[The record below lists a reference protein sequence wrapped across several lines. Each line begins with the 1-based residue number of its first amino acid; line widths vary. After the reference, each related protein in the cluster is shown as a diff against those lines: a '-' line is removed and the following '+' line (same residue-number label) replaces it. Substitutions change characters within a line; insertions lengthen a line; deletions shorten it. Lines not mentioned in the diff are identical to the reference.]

1 LTSRREF
8 IKYISVAGGIIAV
21 GGFGAYYRLTEESRK
36 KPSFSDGR
44 MTGRPKLYWFIPDG
58 LRCEPVTFRVYEW
71 ARKGLLPNFQK
82 VMQSGSFGYSIPVFP
97 GHTPTNF
104 ATLLT
109 GTTPKVH
116 GVADGPMRIEGY
128 PLKMVSKGGFSSIA
142 KKVPPIWYTLEKE
155 NIVSGILSI
164 PGSTPPEINMG
175 VTIKGRWG
183 GWGLDFPAINFHSA
197 QDIELKKTQ
206 GFGNRVFYFGSE
218 LTRFLNCQPPADW
231 AIDLPKSYSQ
241 PREIRITNWGETI
254 YGYIYNSKDN
264 SDHHYD
270 SVLFSKDKQTVLA
283 NLKEGQWSN
292 WCPVKLRW
300 ETKNDYNINT
310 PKRMLWERDLSSI
323 TINTEVKIK
332 VIRLGRKDSFRIRF
346 IYNNLNKYLV
356 RPTHMAEDIIES
368 VGPMVDFVDSYPPQL
383 IYFDEDK
390 TTFLEEAQLSL
401 DWHAKMVGYMAT
413 RTDCDVIFH
422 SIYTPNQ
429 MLTSRWWLGYI
440 DPESP
445 RYRQV
450 SDMQRNVLWGEVKK
464 MYQQIDTIIGKIINN
479 LDKESYLV
487 ISSDHG
493 AVPLFKEVRLNNL
506 FAKMGLLKFKMN
518 SYNGEYE
525 IDWAATRVIY
535 LKMDNIYINPDG
547 LGGNYKRASGPAY
560 SALRETVKRTLLDLA
575 DENGI
580 KPADKIVNWEDAGEL
595 DLPMDR
601 VGDLVVANR
610 PNYGW
615 IEDISSDMMI
625 FKESLK
631 SGYKQAIIPDNVKA
645 MWTPFLIMGPGVKRN
660 YRISEPIRHI
670 DQYPTIMRLLGKR
683 IPKFVEGLP
692 LEEILI

>member
-44 MTGRPKLYWFIPDG
+44 VTGRPKLYWFIPDG

-155 NIVSGILSI
+155 DVVSGILSI

-197 QDIELKKTQ
+197 QDIELKKDQ

-464 MYQQIDTIIGKIINN
+464 MYQQIDTIIGEIINN
-479 LDKESYLV
+479 LDEESYLV

-506 FAKMGLLKFKMN
+506 FAKMGLLKFKM
-518 SYNGEYE
+518 
-525 IDWAATRVIY
+525 
-535 LKMDNIYINPDG
+535 
-547 LGGNYKRASGPAY
+547 
-560 SALRETVKRTLLDLA
+560 
-575 DENGI
+575 
-580 KPADKIVNWEDAGEL
+580 
-595 DLPMDR
+595 
-601 VGDLVVANR
+601 
-610 PNYGW
+610 
-615 IEDISSDMMI
+615 
-625 FKESLK
+625 K
-631 SGYKQAIIPDNVKA
+631 S
-645 MWTPFLIMGPGVKRN
+645 
-660 YRISEPIRHI
+660 
-670 DQYPTIMRLLGKR
+670 
-683 IPKFVEGLP
+683 
-692 LEEILI
+692 